1 MKLGLFTLMLSVS
14 GLFYAQDNKGTSD
27 SNAFTSGSAKVEKF
41 NNNARRFNDWSI
53 SLGGGTAFL
62 HHSDLTSFNKDG
74 KHFGWNAYAELG
86 KQISDKF
93 GLILQ
98 YQKGETKQTG
108 RLGQNVWGASPAVH
122 GLATAT
128 TKYDQ
133 ISLLG
138 DFNFSNLFR
147 RIDNNSPF
155 RWALHGYAGIGFQGY
170 SYERK
175 DQHPTQEANRGFKQ
189 KLGIDSFF
197 YQGGVG
203 VKYNVSK
210 RIDLE
215 ARAMYII
222 PGDDE
227 FDGGGE
233 TVKEWPGYNQ
243 IVKNTSD
250 NLMTLNLGVTF
261 KLGKHNQHLAWY
273 DSYNTALDK
282 LSALASRPTDF
293 NVCDK
298 GDADNDGVC
307 DDWDREL
314 NTPIGARV
322 DGSGK
327 ALDMDFDGVIDL
339 KDKCVTVPGLVENYG
354 CPYIDENTLVIVDEN
369 TKKFFEGI
377 VFDLDKATLTP
388 KSIEKLNIAADIL
401 KKSNKNS
408 RYLVIAA
415 TDTRASDSY
424 NLELSNRRAQ
434 SVINYLISKG
444 VNPNILIGEGRGEK
458 DLKYPEC
465 LPATKCPEWKNEANR
480 RVYFELI
487 K

>member
-1 MKLGLFTLMLSVS
+1 MKLGLFTLMLSVPA
-14 GLFYAQDNKGTSD
+14 LFYSQDNKGTND
-27 SNAFTSGSAKVEKF
+27 SNTFTSGSAKVEKF
-41 NNNARRFNDWSI
+41 NNQARRFNDWSI

-62 HHSDLTSFNKDG
+62 HNSDLTSFNKDG

-122 GLATAT
+122 GLANAT

-147 RIDNNSPF
+147 RIDNYSPF
-155 RWALHGYAGIGFQGY
+155 RWALHGYAGIGFQSY
-170 SYERK
+170 SYERQ
-175 DQHPTQEANRGFKQ
+175 DEHPRQEANKDFKQ
-189 KLGIDSFF
+189 KLGLESFF
-197 YQGGVG
+197 YQGGLG
-203 VKYNVSK
+203 LKYNLSK

-215 ARAMYII
+215 SRVMYII
-222 PGDDE
+222 TGDDE

-233 TVKEWPGYNQ
+233 DVREWPGYNQ
-243 IVKNTSD
+243 IVKNVSD
-250 NLMTLNLGVTF
+250 NLVTVNLGITF

-282 LSALASRPTDF
+282 LSALASKSSDF
-293 NVCDK
+293 VVCEK

-339 KDKCVTVPGLVENYG
+339 KDKCVTVPGLVENNG

-401 KKSNKNS
+401 KKSNKNA

-415 TDTRASDSY
+415 TDTRASESY

-434 SVINYLISKG
+434 SVIKYLISKG
-444 VNPNILIGEGRGEK
+444 VDAKMLIGEGRGEK

-465 LPATKCPEWKNEANR
+465 EPATKCPEWKNEANR

>member
-1 MKLGLFTLMLSVS
+1 MKLGLFTLMLSVPA
-14 GLFYAQDNKGTSD
+14 LFYAQDNKGTSD
-27 SNAFTSGSAKVEKF
+27 SNTFTSGSAIVEKF
-41 NNNARRFNDWSI
+41 NNQARRFNDWSI

-62 HHSDLTSFNKDG
+62 HNSDLTSFNKDG

-108 RLGQNVWGASPAVH
+108 RLGQNVYGASPLVH
-122 GLATAT
+122 GLATAKT
-128 TKYDQ
+128 NYDQ
-133 ISLLG
+133 LSLLG
-138 DFNFSNLFR
+138 DINFSNLFR

-155 RWALHGYAGIGFQGY
+155 RWALHGYAGVGFQSY
-170 SYERK
+170 SYVRR
-175 DQHPTQEANRGFKQ
+175 DQHPRQEANRDFKQ
-189 KLGIDSFF
+189 KLGLESFF
-197 YQGGVG
+197 YQGGLG
-203 VKYNVSK
+203 LKYNLSK

-215 ARAMYII
+215 SRVMYIMT
-222 PGDDE
+222 GDDE

-233 TVKEWPGYNQ
+233 DVREWPGYNQ
-243 IVKNTSD
+243 IVKNVSD
-250 NLMTLNLGVTF
+250 NLVTINLGITF
-261 KLGKHNQHLAWY
+261 KLGKHTQHLSWY

-282 LSALASRPTDF
+282 LSALASRSSDF
-293 NVCDK
+293 VVCEK

-339 KDKCVTVPGLVENYG
+339 KDKCVTVPGLVENNG

-401 KKSNKNS
+401 KKSNKNA

-415 TDTRASDSY
+415 TDTRASESY

-434 SVINYLISKG
+434 SVIKYLISKG
-444 VNPNILIGEGRGEK
+444 VDSKMLIGEGRGEK

-465 LPATKCPEWKNEANR
+465 EPATKCPEWKNEANR

>member
-1 MKLGLFTLMLSVS
+1 MKLGLFTLMLSLPS
-14 GLFYAQDNKGTSD
+14 LFYAQDNKESSSANT
-27 SNAFTSGSAKVEKF
+27 FTSGSAKVEKF

-62 HHSDLTSFNKDG
+62 HHSDLTSFNNDG
-74 KHFGWNAYAELG
+74 KHFGWNAYVELG
-86 KQISDKF
+86 KQLSDKF
-93 GLILQ
+93 GFLLQ
-98 YQKGETKQTG
+98 YQKGETKQTA
-108 RLGQNVWGASPAVH
+108 RLGDNVWGASPLVH

-155 RWALHGYAGIGFQGY
+155 RWALHGYAGVGFQGFSY
-170 SYERK
+170 SRRDEHPKKFANK
-175 DQHPTQEANRGFKQ
+175 DFTQ
-189 KLGIDSFF
+189 KLGIQSFF
-197 YQGGVG
+197 YQGGLG
-203 VKYNVSK
+203 LKYNLSK

-215 ARAMYII
+215 GRAMYII
-222 PGDDE
+222 TGDDE

-233 TVKEWPGYNQ
+233 DVKEWPGYNQ
-243 IVKNTSD
+243 ILKNSSD
-250 NLMTLNLGVTF
+250 NLVTVNLGITF
-261 KLGKHNQHLAWY
+261 KLGKHSQHLAWY
-273 DSYNTALDK
+273 DSNNAALDK
-282 LSALASRPTDF
+282 LSALASRSSDLV
-293 NVCDK
+293 VCEK

-339 KDKCVTVPGLVENYG
+339 TDKCVTVPGLVENYG
-354 CPYIDENTLVIVDEN
+354 CPYIDESTLVIVDEN

-377 VFDLDKATLTP
+377 VFDLDKATLTQ
-388 KSIEKLNIAADIL
+388 KSIEKLDIAAKIL
-401 KKSNKNS
+401 SKSNKNA

-434 SVINYLISKG
+434 AVIKYLVSKG
-444 VNPNILIGEGRGEK
+444 VDPNMLIGEGRGEK

-465 LPATKCPEWKNEANR
+465 KPATKCPEWKNEANR

>member
-155 RWALHGYAGIGFQGY
+155 RWALHGYAGIGFQAY

-175 DQHPTQEANRGFKQ
+175 DQHPTQEANRDFKQ

-227 FDGGGE
+227 FDGG
-233 TVKEWPGYNQ
+233 
-243 IVKNTSD
+243 
-250 NLMTLNLGVTF
+250 
-261 KLGKHNQHLAWY
+261 
-273 DSYNTALDK
+273 
-282 LSALASRPTDF
+282 
-293 NVCDK
+293 
-298 GDADNDGVC
+298 
-307 DDWDREL
+307 
-314 NTPIGARV
+314 
-322 DGSGK
+322 
-327 ALDMDFDGVIDL
+327 
-339 KDKCVTVPGLVENYG
+339 
-354 CPYIDENTLVIVDEN
+354 
-369 TKKFFEGI
+369 
-377 VFDLDKATLTP
+377 
-388 KSIEKLNIAADIL
+388 
-401 KKSNKNS
+401 
-408 RYLVIAA
+408 
-415 TDTRASDSY
+415 
-424 NLELSNRRAQ
+424 
-434 SVINYLISKG
+434 
-444 VNPNILIGEGRGEK
+444 
-458 DLKYPEC
+458 
-465 LPATKCPEWKNEANR
+465 
-480 RVYFELI
+480 
-487 K
+487 